1 MKKGLTV
8 VEGADLNGD
17 EHFSCREELS
27 LWCTVNAES
36 LVRRENACVP
46 VCPGFLSLTA
56 TVTTRSPPLK
66 SLSFDSHNSQVGSLC
81 CFPQCPIFRIKNLVF
96 APRML

>member
-36 LVRRENACVP
+36 LVRNDIP
-46 VCPGFLSLTA
+46 VCPGF
-56 TVTTRSPPLK
+56 
-66 SLSFDSHNSQVGSLC
+66 SLSNRYGHLLWNRFYLIPTIAKLAAYVVFHNAEFSESK
-81 CFPQCPIFRIKNLVF
+81 I
-96 APRML
+96 